1 MAVEINSS
9 NLPSKNSIRLVHGL
23 RKFCLLLTFLRSRKH
38 ARMKFKL
45 IFTAKSPR
53 PGEIF
58 CKPSYGVYIDNT
70 TSWIESAHRKIFNR
84 VENEESYNFC
94 LVNENSF
101 EKDFNYSGNVNH
113 TFVKCLDFE
122 HRPTFY
128 SIIHQYA
135 LFCSREAHVALSQSF
150 HLLGVL
156 IGGII
161 AFYMLKRYISLTET
175 ILLQILVVGHTQ
187 QNCLPT
193 K

>member
-1 MAVEINSS
+1 MAAEINSS
-9 NLPSKNSIRLVHGL
+9 NLSSKNSIRLVYGL
-23 RKFCLLLTFLRSRKH
+23 RKFIFVAYIFKINNTNAWL
-38 ARMKFKL
+38 KFKL
-45 IFTAKSPR
+45 IFTAKSPT

-58 CKPSYGVYIDNT
+58 CKPLYGVNT
-70 TSWIESAHRKIFNR
+70 TSSWIESAHRKIFNR

-94 LVNENSF
+94 LVNENSY
-101 EKDFNYSGNVNH
+101 EENFNYSGNFNH
-113 TFVKCLDFE
+113 TFVECTDFE

-161 AFYMLKRYISLTET
+161 AFYMLKR
-175 ILLQILVVGHTQ
+175 
-187 QNCLPT
+187 
-193 K
+193 